1 MKHTND
7 HQQTA
12 ENQLLAADVETYPG
26 DTVSLKRRE
35 ALKKIAKRA
44 SYAAPATLALFSMQA
59 RTAS

>member
-1 MKHTND
+1 MKTTHD

-12 ENQLLAADVETYPG
+12 ENNLLAADAEEQPG
-26 DTVSLKRRE
+26 DAVSLKRRE
-35 ALKKIAKRA
+35 ALKKIAKKA